1 MWSDNDFEMP
11 TENRFM
17 ALHKEEMARDGFQIV
32 NKRKRTNTGQSD
44 SDSRSIFMLSSSDD
58 KLNIIFDELVS
69 IRKNQEQT
77 NRGMLSFL
85 NSFRSMGESIN
96 QVIQTTN
103 RNVDMLKLL
112 SYKSMDLEARSR
124 RNNLIF
130 WGLAENYHENCFFLI
145 RDLLKRQL
153 DLDADKM
160 YLTRAHR
167 IGPRNTN
174 LRNQRRPIIV
184 NFRDFCDTEAIMK
197 NAYMFK
203 STPFSVDYDFPKE
216 ISEARKSLWSEV
228 KAIKSKNPRAKTQI
242 IYPAKLIV
250 DSRVVCDKFP
260 DWAKVL
266 KDSRLGDF
274 SHVDN
279 TVNIDQTVITYQNVA
294 GVSLHWGAQP
304 NGKFACS
311 SDSGLQS
318 HECEMDINYHVHEG
332 SSSPVNEEQA
342 SQSIFWQHIP
352 EKSISTVE
360 TQPPSDKQN
369 TQMNDNSPPLP
380 VSPTPSLKQTTEI
393 LDSPPLNIQH
403 SSNPAIFRPFSTSDV
418 VNRNNLTNNKTP
430 QNTCIPSEN
439 PKRGV
444 HVPRAMARGS
454 RRTQSLSVPRGKQSV
469 SSGTSSV
476 KKPSCDKNKSQSNN
490 SAQGTDNNNGSRET
504 ESRAAHGS
512 KNSQSPDNND
522 KSCSQHGC

>member
-1 MWSDNDFEMP
+1 MAFANIKISIFSRESKACKSQFFPSLKNVICSMNNDFEMP

-160 YLTRAHR
+160 YLSRAYR

-228 KAIKSKNPRAKTQI
+228 KAIK
-242 IYPAKLIV
+242 
-250 DSRVVCDKFP
+250 
-260 DWAKVL
+260 
-266 KDSRLGDF
+266 
-274 SHVDN
+274 
-279 TVNIDQTVITYQNVA
+279 
-294 GVSLHWGAQP
+294 
-304 NGKFACS
+304 
-311 SDSGLQS
+311 
-318 HECEMDINYHVHEG
+318 
-332 SSSPVNEEQA
+332 
-342 SQSIFWQHIP
+342 
-352 EKSISTVE
+352 
-360 TQPPSDKQN
+360 
-369 TQMNDNSPPLP
+369 
-380 VSPTPSLKQTTEI
+380 
-393 LDSPPLNIQH
+393 
-403 SSNPAIFRPFSTSDV
+403 
-418 VNRNNLTNNKTP
+418 
-430 QNTCIPSEN
+430 
-439 PKRGV
+439 
-444 HVPRAMARGS
+444 
-454 RRTQSLSVPRGKQSV
+454 
-469 SSGTSSV
+469 
-476 KKPSCDKNKSQSNN
+476 
-490 SAQGTDNNNGSRET
+490 
-504 ESRAAHGS
+504 
-512 KNSQSPDNND
+512 
-522 KSCSQHGC
+522 